1 MTQDRRSLRALAA
14 LLPAGVLG
22 LSISLASADAQAR
35 TTLESDRT
43 TADRSDQVALRLQA
57 IRLSVSEALSQAA
70 GESENFSTGPET
82 QLAWWGNGGW
92 RNGGW
97 RNGGWRNGGW
107 GNGWH
112 NGWGNG
118 WGNGGLLGA
127 IGSVLGGPWGNG
139 WHNGWHNW

>member
-14 LLPAGVLG
+14 LLPAGALG
-22 LSISLASADAQAR
+22 LSISLASAGAQAKA
-35 TTLESDRT
+35 TPDSDR
-43 TADRSDQVALRLQA
+43 ADVGKSELVALRLQA
-57 IRLSVSEALSQAA
+57 IRLSVSEALSQTAED
-70 GESENFSTGPET
+70 GRNLSVDPET
-82 QLAWWGNGGW
+82 QLAWWG
-92 RNGGW
+92 NGGW

-118 WGNGGLLGA
+118 GLLN
-127 IGSVLGGPWGNG
+127 LFNPWGNG

>member
-1 MTQDRRSLRALAA
+1 MPQDRRSLVALAQ
-14 LLPAGVLG
+14 LLPSGAFG
-22 LSISLASADAQAR
+22 
-35 TTLESDRT
+35 
-43 TADRSDQVALRLQA
+43 
-57 IRLSVSEALSQAA
+57 LSVSLAATQANATAVPEAARSGSVAERLESVRRDVSEAIEQYRKD
-70 GESENFSTGPET
+70 GEPFVAVDPGQ

-97 RNGGWRNGGW
+97 HNW

-118 WGNGGLLGA
+118 WHNGGWGN
-127 IGSVLGGPWGNG
+127 WGNG